1 METKTQIVNTKIKLQ
16 IFCLSTIFV
25 FIAFILNITSDS
37 SMYQL
42 DLDTVSVLQQNG
54 TNGLATFMNIISNIF
69 NPILCA
75 GYVLLIYLITSRKL

>member
-1 METKTQIVNTKIKLQ
+1 METNTQIVNTKIKLQ

-42 DLDTVSVLQQNG
+42 DLDTVSGLQ
-54 TNGLATFMNIISNIF
+54 
-69 NPILCA
+69 
-75 GYVLLIYLITSRKL
+75 